1 MVDTATAH
9 DMAWEEAL
17 EEAINRFEQGEVLT
31 EAQFDELVAE
41 LERRHAEMAGE
52 PEGNPRHT
60 VMETL
65 RARAARLEASA
76 ADGKGP
82 TDQISRILA
91 TMTGSDTKPAPSLV
105 EHEPAQE
112 E

>member
-41 LERRHAEMAGE
+41 LEHRHAEIAGF
-52 PEGNPRHT
+52 PEDNPRHV
-60 VMETL
+60 VMASL
-65 RARAARLEASA
+65 RDRAAKLEASA
-76 ADGKGP
+76 ADGTGP

-91 TMTGSDTKPAPSLV
+91 TMTGSDNKPAPA
-105 EHEPAQE
+105 EG
-112 E
+112 

>member
-1 MVDTATAH
+1 MVDTVTPH
-9 DMAWEEAL
+9 DLAWEEAL
-17 EEAINRFEQGEVLT
+17 EEAINRLEQGEVVT
-31 EAQFDELVAE
+31 EAQFTELVAD
-41 LERRHAEMAGE
+41 LERRHAEIKGV

-60 VMETL
+60 VMESL

-91 TMTGSDTKPAPSLV
+91 TMTGSDGKPATA
-105 EHEPAQE
+105 ET
-112 E
+112 